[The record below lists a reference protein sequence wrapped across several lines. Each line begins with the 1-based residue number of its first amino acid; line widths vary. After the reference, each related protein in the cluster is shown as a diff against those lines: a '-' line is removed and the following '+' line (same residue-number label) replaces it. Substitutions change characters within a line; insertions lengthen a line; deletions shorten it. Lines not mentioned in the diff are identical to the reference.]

1 MLQEL
6 HKPYFPRNL
15 NMKTIPL
22 FLLALSVAISS
33 ASATITL
40 SSRVDFAL
48 TSEGWRIGS
57 GGVQPTRIASTGP
70 DEDVG
75 YISHYSDGGANGKW
89 LMWSDDTKWQGD
101 YTAAGVTAISL
112 HANLTG
118 GTTPAN
124 FRLAFNGPGGWFYST
139 SQSVVAGWNSY
150 TFNLLAENF
159 TFATGSPGDQSFAN
173 TLTDVTRFEILAGP
187 GGVSYAS
194 NGNLLRAGTSVHTV
208 ALDDIRAV
216 PEPTTFGLVCFA
228 LAASLWLRKK
238 ITMVG

>member
-1 MLQEL
+1 
-6 HKPYFPRNL
+6 
-15 NMKTIPL
+15 MKTIPL

-48 TSEGWRIGS
+48 TYEGWSIGS

-75 YISHYSDGGANGKW
+75 YISHYSDGGGANGKW

-118 GTTPAN
+118 STTPAN

>member
-1 MLQEL
+1 MAHVVGRHKVAGRLHGGRRHCHQPSREPDGRHNPGELQAGL
-6 HKPYFPRNL
+6 QR
-15 NMKTIPL
+15 
-22 FLLALSVAISS
+22 S
-33 ASATITL
+33 
-40 SSRVDFAL
+40 
-48 TSEGWRIGS
+48 W
-57 GGVQPTRIASTGP
+57 
-70 DEDVG
+70 
-75 YISHYSDGGANGKW
+75 W
-89 LMWSDDTKWQGD
+89 L
-101 YTAAGVTAISL
+101 V
-112 HANLTG
+112 
-118 GTTPAN
+118 
-124 FRLAFNGPGGWFYST
+124 YST

-150 TFNLLAENF
+150 TFELLAENF

>member
-1 MLQEL
+1 
-6 HKPYFPRNL
+6 
-15 NMKTIPL
+15 MKTIPL

-48 TSEGWRIGS
+48 TSEGGSIGS
-57 GGVQPTRIASTGP
+57 GGVQPTRIASPGP

-75 YISHYSDGGANGKW
+75 YISHYSDGGGANGKW

-118 GTTPAN
+118 ATTPAN